1 MLQDDFQYGTGQF
14 RPQSLTGHKLLVYK
28 TDLDRA
34 SANIKT
40 QDSFRALPDR
50 LTHDLQDVVAMSLEW
65 VDSVPRRCADIRHTD
80 QGDNYDGGD

>member
-14 RPQSLTGHKLLVYK
+14 RPQSLTGHKFLVYK
-28 TDLDRA
+28 ADLNRA

-40 QDSFRALPDR
+40 QDSFGTLADG

-65 VDSVPRRCADIRHTD
+65 FDSVPRRCADIRHTD
-80 QGDNYDGGD
+80 KGDNYNGGH